1 MTTAIETGNAV
12 KPKSPSGFKFWL
24 KLLMY
29 VALAGLAL
37 MVVMGLL
44 GFFFGEKSE
53 KVLDKTA
60 LVLNWK
66 GPIVEQ
72 HSGNARTRLLAQLE
86 GGDVSETQLR
96 DVILVLDAAAKD
108 SNINSVVLALEDF
121 GGAGLASLKEV
132 NAALARFKATGK
144 KVVAFSSNY
153 TQRQYFVAAQADEV
167 YLHPM
172 GMVYIEGYGRLRN
185 YYKDALDRLG
195 VQANVIRVG
204 KFKNFGEPYFATGP
218 SEATTKSDAFLYD
231 ALWSNYTTAVEK
243 ARKLPDG
250 SIVAGIEALPERL
263 AAANGSAA
271 KMALAAKLVDGLKTR
286 DEFRDI
292 MIARGAKD
300 TEKGTFRQVSFNGY
314 LRTLDRKSGRNNAV
328 GIIVAEGDIVDGE
341 APQGSVG
348 GRSTSELIRKAREDK
363 RIKALV
369 LRVNSPGG
377 SAFASELIRREL
389 ELTRT
394 AGKPV
399 VISMGDVA
407 ASGGYWVAMSA
418 DEIIADASTI
428 TGSIGVFSI
437 LPTGEKAME
446 KLSVATSGYTTTWLG
461 KAYDP
466 RTGLDPRFASVV
478 QATISNIYSEFTERA
493 AKARKTTVEKIDDVA
508 QGRVWTGT
516 QAKERNLIDRTG
528 SFKDAIKSAA
538 FKAKLAEDAPL
549 TYVEKP
555 QSPLEKLLAQLGG
568 AQLQAAALRFQLSLL
583 PAPLPVQTKLEVQQD
598 LQFLAG
604 LANRAPGDLPFVAM
618 THCLCGK

>member
-1 MTTAIETGNAV
+1 MTTAIEGGGVV
-12 KPKSPSGFKFWL
+12 KTKPSSGIKFWL
-24 KLLMY
+24 KLLLY
-29 VALAGLAL
+29 LALAG
-37 MVVMGLL
+37 MVLVLVLGVLGL
-44 GFFFGEKSE
+44 FFGEKTE
-53 KVLDKTA
+53 TVQDKTA
-60 LVLNWK
+60 LVLNWN
-66 GPIVEQ
+66 GGIVEQ
-72 HSGNARTRLLAQLE
+72 HSGNARTRLIAQLN
-86 GGDVSETQLR
+86 GDDAGDTQLR
-96 DVILVLDAAAKD
+96 DVIAVLDAAAKD

-121 GGAGLASLKEV
+121 TGAGLASLNEV
-132 NAALARFKATGK
+132 NGALARFKASGK
-144 KVVAFSSNY
+144 KVVAFSGNY
-153 TQRQYFVAAQADEV
+153 TQRQYFVASQADEV

-195 VQANVIRVG
+195 VEANVIRVG

-218 SEATTKSDAFLYD
+218 SEATIKSDAFLYD
-231 ALWSNYTTAVEK
+231 ELWKTYTTTVEK
-243 ARKLPDG
+243 ARKLPEG

-263 AAANGSAA
+263 AATNGSAA

-286 DEFRDI
+286 DEFREI

-300 TEKGTFRQVSFNGY
+300 SEKGSFRQVSFNSY
-314 LRTLDRKSGRNNAV
+314 LRTLSNKTGWGDSV
-328 GIIVAEGDIVDGE
+328 GIVVAEGDIVDGE
-341 APQGSVG
+341 VPQGSIG
-348 GRSTSELIRKAREDK
+348 GRSTSELIRKARDDK
-363 RIKALV
+363 NIRALV

-377 SAFASELIRREL
+377 SAFASELIRREI
-389 ELTRT
+389 ELTQK

-407 ASGGYWVAMSA
+407 ASGGYWIAMSS
-418 DEIIADASTI
+418 DEVIADASTI

-437 LPTGEKAME
+437 LPTGAKAME

-478 QATISNIYSEFTERA
+478 QATVGNIYSEFMERA
-493 AKARKTTVEKIDDVA
+493 AKARKTSIEKIDEVA

-538 FKAKLAEDAPL
+538 LKAKLDADAPII
-549 TYVEKP
+549 YVEKP

-568 AQLQAAALRFQLSLL
+568 AQLQQAALKFQLSLL
-583 PAPLPVQTKLEVQQD
+583 PAPLPMQTKLEMQKD
-598 LQFLAG
+598 LQFLAN
-604 LANRAPGDLPFVAM
+604 LTNREPGDVPFVAM

>member
-231 ALWSNYTTAVEK
+231 ALWSSYTTAVEK

-446 KLSVATSGYTTTWLG
+446 KLY
-461 KAYDP
+461 
-466 RTGLDPRFASVV
+466 
-478 QATISNIYSEFTERA
+478 I
-493 AKARKTTVEKIDDVA
+493 
-508 QGRVWTGT
+508 
-516 QAKERNLIDRTG
+516 
-528 SFKDAIKSAA
+528 
-538 FKAKLAEDAPL
+538 
-549 TYVEKP
+549 
-555 QSPLEKLLAQLGG
+555 
-568 AQLQAAALRFQLSLL
+568 LSTLFSL
-583 PAPLPVQTKLEVQQD
+583 NNHRLK
-598 LQFLAG
+598 F
-604 LANRAPGDLPFVAM
+604 
-618 THCLCGK
+618 

>member
-37 MVVMGLL
+37 MVVMGIL
-44 GFFFGEKSE
+44 GFFFGEKPE
-53 KVLDKTA
+53 RVLDKTA

-86 GGDVSETQLR
+86 GGDAAETQLR
-96 DVILVLDAAAKD
+96 DIIGVLDAAAKD

-121 GGAGLASLKEV
+121 GGAGLASLNEV
-132 NAALARFKATGK
+132 NAALARFKASGK

-231 ALWSNYTTAVEK
+231 ALWNSYTTSVEK
-243 ARKLPDG
+243 ARKLPEG

-263 AAANGSAA
+263 AATNGSAA

-286 DEFRDI
+286 DEFREI

-300 TEKGTFRQVSFNGY
+300 TEKGTFRQISFNGY
-314 LRTLDRKSGRNNAV
+314 LRTLEDRKS
-328 GIIVAEGDIVDGE
+328 
-341 APQGSVG
+341 
-348 GRSTSELIRKAREDK
+348 
-363 RIKALV
+363 
-369 LRVNSPGG
+369 
-377 SAFASELIRREL
+377 
-389 ELTRT
+389 
-394 AGKPV
+394 V
-399 VISMGDVA
+399 V
-407 ASGGYWVAMSA
+407 
-418 DEIIADASTI
+418 
-428 TGSIGVFSI
+428 
-437 LPTGEKAME
+437 
-446 KLSVATSGYTTTWLG
+446 
-461 KAYDP
+461 
-466 RTGLDPRFASVV
+466 
-478 QATISNIYSEFTERA
+478 
-493 AKARKTTVEKIDDVA
+493 
-508 QGRVWTGT
+508 
-516 QAKERNLIDRTG
+516 
-528 SFKDAIKSAA
+528 
-538 FKAKLAEDAPL
+538 
-549 TYVEKP
+549 
-555 QSPLEKLLAQLGG
+555 
-568 AQLQAAALRFQLSLL
+568 
-583 PAPLPVQTKLEVQQD
+583 
-598 LQFLAG
+598 
-604 LANRAPGDLPFVAM
+604 
-618 THCLCGK
+618 

>member
-1 MTTAIETGNAV
+1 MTTVVETGSKV
-12 KPKSPSGFKFWL
+12 KAQPSTGIKFWL

-29 VALAGLAL
+29 VALAGLVL
-37 MVVMGLL
+37 MLAIAAL
-44 GFFFGEKSE
+44 GFFFGEKPE

-72 HSGNARTRLLAQLE
+72 HSGNARARLIAQLS
-86 GGDVSETQLR
+86 GDDSGDTQLR
-96 DVILVLDAAAKD
+96 DVIAVLDAATKD
-108 SNINSVVLALEDF
+108 SKISSVVLALEDF
-121 GGAGLASLKEV
+121 AGAGLATSHEI
-132 NAALARFKATGK
+132 NAALARFKASGK

-153 TQRQYFVAAQADEV
+153 TQRQYYVASQADEV

-185 YYKDALDRLG
+185 YYKNALDRLG

-218 SEATTKSDAFLYD
+218 SEATNQSDAFLYD
-231 ALWSNYTTAVEK
+231 EIWKTYTSTVEK
-243 ARKLPDG
+243 ARKLPEG

-263 AAANGSAA
+263 AATNGNAA

-286 DEFRDI
+286 DEFRE
-292 MIARGAKD
+292 MLIARGAKD
-300 TEKGTFRQVSFNGY
+300 TEKGTFRQVSFNSY
-314 LRTLDRKSGRNNAV
+314 LRTLDKKTGRGDSV
-328 GIIVAEGDIVDGE
+328 GIVVAEGDIVDGE

-348 GRSTSELIRKAREDK
+348 GRSTSDLIAKAREDK
-363 RIKALV
+363 DIKAIV

-389 ELTRT
+389 ELTQK

-428 TGSIGVFSI
+428 TGSIGVFGI

-446 KLSVATSGYTTTWLG
+446 KLSVATAGYTTTWLG

-466 RTGLDPRFASVV
+466 RIGLDPRFATVV
-478 QATISNIYSEFTERA
+478 QASVGNIYSEFMERA
-493 AKARKTTVEKIDDVA
+493 AKARKTTIEKIDDVA
-508 QGRVWTGT
+508 QGRVWTGA

-528 SFKDAIKSAA
+528 GLQDAIKSATT
-538 FKAKLAEDAPL
+538 KAKLAEDTPI
-549 TYVEKP
+549 TYIEKP
-555 QSPLEKLLAQLGG
+555 QSSLEKLLAQLGG
-568 AQLQAAALRFQLSLL
+568 AQLQQAALKFQLSLL
-583 PAPLPVQTKLEVQQD
+583 PTPLPMQTKLEVQQD
-598 LQFLAG
+598 LQFLANF
-604 LANRAPGDLPFVAM
+604 ADRAPGDLPFVAM
-618 THCLCGK
+618 AHCLCAK